1 MRARPPRTGT
11 TTKWQMHKEI
21 QKKEKARGAGR
32 GARSGRTKVMQGG
45 SGLRSSRLAHPL
57 DSTRLARHST
67 LSTHP
72 ALTLWPGHTRAT

>member
-21 QKKEKARGAGR
+21 QKKEARGAGR

-45 SGLRSSRLAHPL
+45 SGLRSMCLSCQYTRSLSRGERDVWIQLHFLAE
-57 DSTRLARHST
+57 SESA
-67 LSTHP
+67 
-72 ALTLWPGHTRAT
+72 GQ